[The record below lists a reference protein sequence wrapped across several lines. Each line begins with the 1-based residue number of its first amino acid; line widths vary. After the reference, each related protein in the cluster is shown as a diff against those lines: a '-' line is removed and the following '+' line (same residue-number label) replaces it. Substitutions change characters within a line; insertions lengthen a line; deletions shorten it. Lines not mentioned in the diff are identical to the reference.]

1 MKLVEYMPPFLK
13 NVVEFNKIF
22 DAEDVEIESMRY
34 LIDSILREVI
44 VKSALVIWL
53 HVPVLFLLLS

>member
-22 DAEDVEIESMRY
+22 DAEDVEIESMRN
-34 LIDSILREVI
+34 I
-44 VKSALVIWL
+44 
-53 HVPVLFLLLS
+53 